1 MHGNTSIQL
10 LEIAMGSSH
19 LQVLSGVYGEGA
31 QIEKYQLGWIW
42 IVGEISIV
50 SRLFDFDNNLY
61 FSVLN
66 FLKNKE
72 PPISDFKKRSKS
84 QNTQF

>member
-10 LEIAMGSSH
+10 LETAMGSSH

-31 QIEKYQLGWIW
+31 QREKDQLGWIW

-50 SRLFDFDNNLY
+50 PSLFDFDYNLY
-61 FSVLN
+61 FQFFLI
-66 FLKNKE
+66 LKNKE
-72 PPISDFKKRSKS
+72 PPISDF
-84 QNTQF
+84 